1 MIVYDMIDSNTP
13 HLLIAGETGSG
24 KSSMVRVV
32 LSTLIQYMTP
42 DKLHLY
48 LGDLKTLNFIFT
60 KSEACKRGLHG
71 RNRNDNNAEKAMERS
86 AA

>member
-1 MIVYDMIDSNTP
+1 MAAIIKKYRLPVVVGRDQFGNMITYDMVEANTP

-32 LSTLIQYMTP
+32 LSTLIQYMSP

-48 LGDLKTLNFIFT
+48 LGDLKTLNFI
-60 KSEACKRGLHG
+60 SC
-71 RNRNDNNAEKAMERS
+71 AE
-86 AA
+86 

>member
-1 MIVYDMIDSNTP
+1 MITYDMVEANTP

-32 LSTLIQYMTP
+32 LSTLIQYMSP

-48 LGDLKTLNFIFT
+48 LGDLKTLNFI
-60 KSEACKRGLHG
+60 SC
-71 RNRNDNNAEKAMERS
+71 AE
-86 AA
+86 